1 MRRNWFG
8 LAPKLLGILPV
19 LPSHPAWARVAQ
31 PERITYK
38 RKFILIKDDTDEDLS
53 EIFEHEAYDERC
65 RDGDRLQHPASSA
78 GLWNPPAP

>member
-8 LAPKLLGILPV
+8 LAPKLLGILPN

-31 PERITYK
+31 PERIGDK
-38 RKFILIKDDTDEDLS
+38 RKLSKDDTDEALS

-65 RDGDRLQHPASSA
+65 RDSDRLQHPASSI
-78 GLWNPPAP
+78 GLWNPQAP

>member
-8 LAPKLLGILPV
+8 LAPKLLGIQPD

-31 PERITYK
+31 PERIGDK
-38 RKFILIKDDTDEDLS
+38 RKLNKDDTDEALC

-65 RDGDRLQHPASSA
+65 RDSDRLQLPSSSV
-78 GLWNPPAP
+78 GLWNPQAP